1 VVASA
6 ACAVSVQSDRGW
18 LVLRVVTTTKHV
30 VNFLACDKYSDP
42 PLTNTQSLGSRRFCF
57 TSMTSL
63 WSEREAVGWDQLCT
77 VWVRHSYNLGFFRGL
92 LKQEFI
98 AGSCLVEV

>member
-1 VVASA
+1 
-6 ACAVSVQSDRGW
+6 VQSDRGW

-30 VNFLACDKYSDP
+30 VNFLSCDP
-42 PLTNTQSLGSRRFCF
+42 PLTHTLTQASYTPLGSRRFCF

-63 WSEREAVGWDQLCT
+63 WSEREAVLSGGINYNSLCT